1 MKNLSQWLAIV
12 LLLISP
18 FSVYATMPVIDY
30 AALIQ
35 LGNEL
40 TQLKQ
45 ETQYI
50 QQALQVLQGNQYQW
64 SNVQGLINN
73 LGAIVQQTNGIA
85 YSASNINQ
93 QFQQAY
99 PGYQAPQDYSQQYK
113 NNINM
118 TENTLNGVLQSMG
131 SSAQDF
137 QNENTR
143 LAFLQQQAQSAQ
155 GQTQAIQASA
165 QIASET
171 VSQIQL
177 LRQTVIAQ
185 SNAQA
190 AYYATQVQNDA
201 SSKAELEKVI
211 NAGSTSVPG
220 YGTSGHQL
228 NPPNF

>member
-1 MKNLSQWLAIV
+1 MMKLFQVMTIIV
-12 LLLISP
+12 LFILP
-18 FSVYATMPVIDY
+18 FLGYATLPVIDY
-30 AALIQ
+30 SALIQ
-35 LGNEL
+35 LGNQL
-40 TQLKQ
+40 AQLKQ
-45 ETQYI
+45 QTQLI
-50 QQALQVLQGNQYQW
+50 QQELQTLHGNQYQW

-73 LGAIVQQTNGIA
+73 LGAIVQQTNGIG

-93 QFQQAY
+93 QFQQNY
-99 PGYQAPQDYSQQYK
+99 PGYQAPEDFSQQYK
-113 NNINM
+113 TNINIAL
-118 TENTLNGVLQSMG
+118 NTLNGILQSIG
-131 SSAQDF
+131 SSASDF

-143 LAFLQQQAQSAQ
+143 LVFLQQQAQSAQ
-155 GQTQAIQASA
+155 GQTAVLQASA

-185 SNAQA
+185 SNAQT
-190 AYYATQVQNDA
+190 AYYSTQIQNEA

-211 NAGSTSVPG
+211 NAGSTDVPG